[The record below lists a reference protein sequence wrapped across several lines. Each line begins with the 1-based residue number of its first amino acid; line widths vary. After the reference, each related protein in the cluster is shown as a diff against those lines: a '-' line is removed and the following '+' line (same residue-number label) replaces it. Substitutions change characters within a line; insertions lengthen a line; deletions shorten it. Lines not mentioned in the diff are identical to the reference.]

1 VTNVLDRYN
10 ALVALQLNDPAR
22 LRAATQAAGKVVL
35 ARDGRQPTVGNEV
48 LWGVRD
54 CLSGAILLARSLLAA
69 TADDRAPLLT
79 AVKEALAVPIVGGIA
94 DGQPSVRNAI
104 AQALPDVPHQLC
116 QFPYLQA
123 AATLVSEADRHAK
136 QELKKRLRG
145 VRPIARAG
153 AEQDNPAATLVG
165 GDAVA
170 IRSALS
176 DEGLAPLDGPG
187 LRLQE
192 RLSQI
197 QRSMQA
203 MAQKGIASAADQTAP
218 TGRASI
224 GRDRRAV
231 GANPTRRHTGLAGG
245 DGAQHWGGTAS
256 RPGAGRLPAGAT
268 TDGTGEATR
277 WHAGRCA
284 DARPEGDA
292 QLRAGVVPLRYASGH
307 PAHKSWTGAVLR
319 AASSSRAPYDWAE
332 TGDARHGVA
341 WPSAPDN
348 ECRQPAAAL
357 DGR

>member
-1 VTNVLDRYN
+1 MRLRMQQCRTSTCPRSHKPYRPEAEGRYRLPQHAFGRDVIAEVGRLRSQEHASVPEIHQRLQARHLPISERRVTNVLDRSD

-48 LWGVRD
+48 RWGGRD
-54 CLSGAILLARSLLAA
+54 GLSGAILLARSLLAA

-79 AVKEALAVPIVGGIA
+79 AVKEALDVPIVGGIA

-104 AQALPDVPHQLC
+104 AQALPDVPHQRC
-116 QFPYLQA
+116 QVPYLQA

-176 DEGLAPLDGPG
+176 DDGLAPLDAPG
-187 LRLQE
+187 VRLQA

-203 MAQKGIASAADQTAP
+203 MAQKG
-218 TGRASI
+218 
-224 GRDRRAV
+224 DRV
-231 GANPTRRHTGLAGG
+231 
-245 DGAQHWGGTAS
+245 
-256 RPGAGRLPAGAT
+256 
-268 TDGTGEATR
+268 
-277 WHAGRCA
+277 RC
-284 DARPEGDA
+284 
-292 QLRAGVVPLRYASGH
+292 
-307 PAHKSWTGAVLR
+307 
-319 AASSSRAPYDWAE
+319 
-332 TGDARHGVA
+332 
-341 WPSAPDN
+341 
-348 ECRQPAAAL
+348 
-357 DGR
+357 

>member
-1 VTNVLDRYN
+1 MTNVLDRDD

-35 ARDGRQPTVGNEV
+35 ARDGLQPTVGNEV
-48 LWGVRD
+48 RWGVRD
-54 CLSGAILLARSLLAA
+54 CLSGAMLLARSLLAA

-94 DGQPSVRNAI
+94 DGQPSVRNAM
-104 AQALPDVPHQLC
+104 AQALPDVPHQRC
-116 QFPYLQA
+116 QVPYLQA

-136 QELKKRLRG
+136 QERKKRLRG

-176 DEGLAPLDGPG
+176 DDGLAPLDGPG

-203 MAQKGIASAADQTAP
+203 LAQKG
-218 TGRASI
+218 
-224 GRDRRAV
+224 DRF
-231 GANPTRRHTGLAGG
+231 
-245 DGAQHWGGTAS
+245 
-256 RPGAGRLPAGAT
+256 
-268 TDGTGEATR
+268 
-277 WHAGRCA
+277 RC
-284 DARPEGDA
+284 
-292 QLRAGVVPLRYASGH
+292 
-307 PAHKSWTGAVLR
+307 
-319 AASSSRAPYDWAE
+319 
-332 TGDARHGVA
+332 
-341 WPSAPDN
+341 
-348 ECRQPAAAL
+348 
-357 DGR
+357 

>member
-1 VTNVLDRYN
+1 VTNVLDRDD

-35 ARDGRQPTVGNEV
+35 ARDGLQPTVGNDV
-48 LWGVRD
+48 RWGVRD
-54 CLSGAILLARSLLAA
+54 WLSGAFLLARSLLAA

-79 AVKEALAVPIVGGIA
+79 AVKEALAVPIVGVIS
-94 DGQPSVRNAI
+94 DGQPSVCNAI

-116 QFPYLQA
+116 QFPYLKA

-176 DEGLAPLDGPG
+176 DDGLAPLDAPG

-203 MAQKGIASAADQTAP
+203 MAQKG
-218 TGRASI
+218 
-224 GRDRRAV
+224 DRV
-231 GANPTRRHTGLAGG
+231 
-245 DGAQHWGGTAS
+245 
-256 RPGAGRLPAGAT
+256 
-268 TDGTGEATR
+268 
-277 WHAGRCA
+277 RC
-284 DARPEGDA
+284 
-292 QLRAGVVPLRYASGH
+292 
-307 PAHKSWTGAVLR
+307 
-319 AASSSRAPYDWAE
+319 
-332 TGDARHGVA
+332 
-341 WPSAPDN
+341 
-348 ECRQPAAAL
+348 
-357 DGR
+357 

>member
-1 VTNVLDRYN
+1 MTNVLDRS
-10 ALVALQLNDPAR
+10 AELVALQLNDPAR

-35 ARDGRQPTVGNEV
+35 ALDGLQPTVGNEV

-116 QFPYLQA
+116 QFPYLKE
-123 AATLVSEADRHAK
+123 AATLVSEADQHAK

-176 DEGLAPLDGPG
+176 DDGPAPLDGPG

-203 MAQKGIASAADQTAP
+203 MAQKG
-218 TGRASI
+218 
-224 GRDRRAV
+224 DRV
-231 GANPTRRHTGLAGG
+231 
-245 DGAQHWGGTAS
+245 
-256 RPGAGRLPAGAT
+256 
-268 TDGTGEATR
+268 
-277 WHAGRCA
+277 RC
-284 DARPEGDA
+284 
-292 QLRAGVVPLRYASGH
+292 
-307 PAHKSWTGAVLR
+307 
-319 AASSSRAPYDWAE
+319 
-332 TGDARHGVA
+332 
-341 WPSAPDN
+341 
-348 ECRQPAAAL
+348 
-357 DGR
+357 